1 MPSQGFTNLLTQD
14 IDLEVLTQLPTSSS
28 GSKGA
33 TKWGSNYNHDEDIQ
47 LCISW
52 MNVSNNL
59 IVANGQPSKT
69 YWTGITNHYNENKT
83 FASVERN
90 ANSLEHRWGAIQ
102 KECMR
107 FQGYFEEAER
117 RNQSG
122 VPYKEHVSSYPLSP
136 LFKC

>member
-14 IDLEVLTQLPTSSS
+14 VDLEVLTQMPTSSS

-33 TKWGSNYNHDEDIQ
+33 SKQGSNYNHDEDIK

-52 MNVSNNL
+52 MNVSNDP
-59 IVANGQPSKT
+59 IVVNGQPSKT
-69 YWTGITNHYNENKT
+69 YWTRIVDHYNENKT
-83 FASVERN
+83 FAGVERN

-107 FQGYFEEAER
+107 FQGYFKEVER

-122 VPYKEHVSSYPLSP
+122 VPYKEHVS
-136 LFKC
+136 